1 MLHYETVDEGTLGLL
16 KQLQSLSILSE
27 MRLVGGTSLALQI
40 GHRKS
45 IDIDLFGILSADYEN
60 LVDELK
66 TLGEVVSLKN
76 SKNIHSLL
84 INEIKVDIVNY
95 EYKWLTNK
103 ITTDNI
109 HLASIEDIAAM
120 KLNAIIG
127 RGSKK
132 DFIDLF
138 FILKDYSL
146 ATLIDFYTKKYNDGS
161 TFLVLKSLTYFE
173 DADMEEMPFM
183 FNNIDWQTI
192 KDNIKKA
199 HAEYVLQKEGSSFNE
214 NN

>member
-1 MLHYETVDEGTLGLL
+1 MFYYETVDEGTLGLL
-16 KQLQSLSILSE
+16 KQLQALGILSE

-45 IDIDLFGILSADYEN
+45 IDIDLFGNLSSDYDS
-60 LVDELK
+60 LIDELK
-66 TLGEVVSLKN
+66 TLGEVVPLKN

-95 EYKWLTNK
+95 EYKWLSNK
-103 ITTDNI
+103 ISADNI
-109 HLASIEDIAAM
+109 YLATIDDIAAM

-132 DFIDLF
+132 GFIDLF

-146 ATLIDFYTKKYNDGS
+146 ATIMGFYTKKYNDGS
-161 TFLVLKSLTYFE
+161 AFLVLKSLIYFE
-173 DADMEEMPFM
+173 DAEIEEMPFM
-183 FNNIDWQTI
+183 FNNITWQI
-192 KDNIKKA
+192 VKDSIKKA
-199 HAEYVLQKEGSSFNE
+199 HASYMTQNE
-214 NN
+214 LPSE

>member
-1 MLHYETVDEGTLGLL
+1 MLHYETVDEGTLELL

-45 IDIDLFGILSADYEN
+45 IDIDLFGNLSAEYEN
-60 LVDELK
+60 LIDELK
-66 TLGEVVSLKN
+66 TLGEVVPLKN

-84 INEIKVDIVNY
+84 INNIKVDIVNY
-95 EYKWLTNK
+95 EYKWLSNK
-103 ITTDNI
+103 ITNDNI
-109 HLASIEDIAAM
+109 HLATIDDIAAM

-146 ATLIDFYTKKYNDGS
+146 ATIMGFYTKKYNDVS

-173 DADMEEMPFM
+173 DADIEEMPFM
-183 FNNIDWQTI
+183 FNNITWQAV

-199 HAEYVLQKEGSSFNE
+199 HASYMLQNE
-214 NN
+214 VPGE

>member
-16 KQLQSLSILSE
+16 KQLQSLGILSE

-45 IDIDLFGILSADYEN
+45 IDIDLFGNLSAEYEN
-60 LVDELK
+60 LMDELK
-66 TLGEVVSLKN
+66 TIGEVVPLKN

-84 INEIKVDIVNY
+84 VNDIKVDIVNY
-95 EYKWLTNK
+95 EYEWLTNK
-103 ITTDNI
+103 ITIDNI
-109 HLASIEDIAAM
+109 QLASIEDIAAM

-138 FILKDYSL
+138 FILKNYSL
-146 ATLIDFYTKKYNDGS
+146 ATIMEFYTKKYNDGS
-161 TFLVLKSLTYFE
+161 AFLVLKSLTYFE

-183 FNNIDWQTI
+183 FNDIDWQAV
-192 KDNIKKA
+192 KDNIKKV
-199 HAEYVLQKEGSSFNE
+199 HADYIIKLG
-214 NN
+214 

>member
-60 LVDELK
+60 LMDELK
-66 TLGEVVSLKN
+66 TLGEVVPLKN

-95 EYKWLTNK
+95 EYNWLTNK
-103 ITTDNI
+103 IKTDNI
-109 HLASIEDIAAM
+109 HLATIEDIAAM

-183 FNNIDWQTI
+183 FNNIDWKTI

-199 HAEYVLQKEGSSFNE
+199 HADYVIKLG
-214 NN
+214 

>member
-16 KQLQSLSILSE
+16 KQLQSLGILSE

-45 IDIDLFGILSADYEN
+45 IDIDLFGNLSAEYEN
-60 LVDELK
+60 LMDELN
-66 TLGEVVSLKN
+66 TIGEVVPLKN

-84 INEIKVDIVNY
+84 VNDIKVDIVNY
-95 EYKWLTNK
+95 GYEWLTNK
-103 ITTDNI
+103 ITIDNI
-109 HLASIEDIAAM
+109 QLASIEDIAAM

-146 ATLIDFYTKKYNDGS
+146 ATIMEFYTKKYNDGS

-183 FNNIDWQTI
+183 FNNITWQTI

-199 HAEYVLQKEGSSFNE
+199 HAEYVLQKEGQ
-214 NN
+214 

>member
-45 IDIDLFGILSADYEN
+45 IDIDLFGNLSAAYEI
-60 LVDELK
+60 LIDELK
-66 TLGEVVSLKN
+66 SLGEVVPLKN

-84 INEIKVDIVNY
+84 INNIKVDIVNY
-95 EYKWLTNK
+95 EYKWLSNK
-103 ITTDNI
+103 ITIDNI
-109 HLASIEDIAAM
+109 HLATIKDIAAM

-146 ATLIDFYTKKYNDGS
+146 ATIMGFYNKKYNDGS

-173 DADMEEMPFM
+173 DADSEEMPFM
-183 FNNIDWQTI
+183 FNHIDWQTV
-192 KDNIKKA
+192 KDTIKKA
-199 HAEYVLQKEGSSFNE
+199 LAEYVLQNKDVVE
-214 NN
+214 

>member
-16 KQLQSLSILSE
+16 KQLQALGILSE

-45 IDIDLFGILSADYEN
+45 IDIDLFGNLSSDYN
-60 LVDELK
+60 SLIDELK
-66 TLGEVVSLKN
+66 TLGEVVPLKN

-95 EYKWLTNK
+95 EYKWLSNK
-103 ITTDNI
+103 ISADNLY
-109 HLASIEDIAAM
+109 LATIDDIAAM

-146 ATLIDFYTKKYNDGS
+146 ATIMGFYTKKYTDGS
-161 TFLVLKSLTYFE
+161 AFLVLKSLVYFE
-173 DADMEEMPFM
+173 DADKQEMPFM
-183 FNNIDWQTI
+183 FNNITWQAV

-199 HAEYVLQKEGSSFNE
+199 HASYMTQNELPSEYCD
-214 NN
+214 

>member
-16 KQLQSLSILSE
+16 KQLQSLGILSE

-45 IDIDLFGILSADYEN
+45 IDIDLFGNLSAEYEN
-60 LVDELK
+60 LMDELK
-66 TLGEVVSLKN
+66 TIGEVVPLKN

-84 INEIKVDIVNY
+84 VNDIKVDIVNY
-95 EYKWLTNK
+95 EYEWLTNK
-103 ITTDNI
+103 ITIDNI
-109 HLASIEDIAAM
+109 QLASIEDIAAM

-138 FILKDYSL
+138 FILKNYSL
-146 ATLIDFYTKKYNDGS
+146 ATLMDFYTKKYNDGS

-199 HAEYVLQKEGSSFNE
+199 HADYVIKPG
-214 NN
+214 

>member
-1 MLHYETVDEGTLGLL
+1 MLHYETVDEGTLELL

-45 IDIDLFGILSADYEN
+45 IDIDLFGNLSAEYEN
-60 LVDELK
+60 LIDELK
-66 TLGEVVSLKN
+66 TLGEVVPLKN

-84 INEIKVDIVNY
+84 INNIKVDIVNY
-95 EYKWLTNK
+95 EYKWLSNK
-103 ITTDNI
+103 ITNDNI
-109 HLASIEDIAAM
+109 HLATIEDIAAM

-146 ATLIDFYTKKYNDGS
+146 ATIMGFYTKKYNDGS

-173 DADMEEMPFM
+173 DADIEEMPFM
-183 FNNIDWQTI
+183 FNNITWQAV

-199 HAEYVLQKEGSSFNE
+199 HASYMLQNE
-214 NN
+214 VPGE

>member
-45 IDIDLFGILSADYEN
+45 IDIDLFGNLSAEYEN
-60 LVDELK
+60 LIDELK
-66 TLGEVVSLKN
+66 TIGEVVPLKN

-84 INEIKVDIVNY
+84 INNIKVDIVNY
-95 EYKWLTNK
+95 EYEWLTNK
-103 ITTDNI
+103 ITTENI
-109 HLASIEDIAAM
+109 QLATIEDIAAM

-138 FILKDYSL
+138 FILKNYSL
-146 ATLIDFYTKKYNDGS
+146 ATIMEFYTKKYNDGS

-192 KDNIKKA
+192 KGNIKKA
-199 HAEYVLQKEGSSFNE
+199 HADYIIKPG
-214 NN
+214 